1 MSHAIVPAAAVIL
14 CLALAGVVSYDLAPL
29 VLKPRP
35 RRGSAGL
42 PAIDPKVLAF
52 MRAGD
57 VAPTRTDLPIPP
69 PRNGVRLQDRP
80 RQTVDVII
88 CDPAVTPVVP
98 GYYRAWLEGR
108 FRP

>member
-1 MSHAIVPAAAVIL
+1 MMHAIVPGVAVIL

-29 VLKPRP
+29 FLKPRTRIP
-35 RRGSAGL
+35 VVRTARPGGPPL
-42 PAIDPKVLAF
+42 IPASGAAP
-52 MRAGD
+52 
-57 VAPTRTDLPIPP
+57 PTRTDLPIPP
-69 PRNGVRLQDRP
+69 PRNGVPLQDRP

-98 GYYRAWLEGR
+98 RWYQAYLAGW